1 MEINERE
8 KHPVIKCTSYSRGQ
22 VRFERDLCFMIMLT
36 TQSFSFTACSYP
48 KVVLPM
54 SILLQYTSYVTY
66 THIYLIRLFQK
77 VPRGQAVVEPPF
89 KVRLFPSLKI
99 ANARMEKK
107 YIHGPMQG
115 SMLHIQSRFKK
126 ASSSSENFSSL
137 IWVALLY
144 SLLQFWSN
152 LMRICLASLIQVNS
166 GLQYLVY

>member
-8 KHPVIKCTSYSRGQ
+8 KHPMIKCTSYSRGQ

-99 ANARMEKK
+99 ANARMEKSIYMVPCK
-107 YIHGPMQG
+107 VPCYINHRDLKKQALVGKF
-115 SMLHIQSRFKK
+115 FKFDLG
-126 ASSSSENFSSL
+126 NP
-137 IWVALLY
+137 V
-144 SLLQFWSN
+144 QFVVV
-152 LMRICLASLIQVNS
+152 LEQFC
-166 GLQYLVY
+166 

>member
-1 MEINERE
+1 MQTLSFFFKINKVIFMEINERE
-8 KHPVIKCTSYSRGQ
+8 KHPMIKCTSYSRGQ

-107 YIHGPMQG
+107 VYTWSHA
-115 SMLHIQSRFKK
+115 RFHVTYTI
-126 ASSSSENFSSL
+126 E
-137 IWVALLY
+137 I
-144 SLLQFWSN
+144 
-152 LMRICLASLIQVNS
+152 
-166 GLQYLVY
+166 

>member
-8 KHPVIKCTSYSRGQ
+8 KHPMIKCTSYSRGQ

-77 VPRGQAVVEPPF
+77 VPRGHAVVEPPF

-99 ANARMEKK
+99 ANARMEKSIYMVPCK
-107 YIHGPMQG
+107 VPCYINHRDLKKQALVGKF
-115 SMLHIQSRFKK
+115 FKFDLG
-126 ASSSSENFSSL
+126 NP
-137 IWVALLY
+137 V
-144 SLLQFWSN
+144 QFVVV
-152 LMRICLASLIQVNS
+152 LEQFC
-166 GLQYLVY
+166 

>member
-1 MEINERE
+1 MEINVRV
-8 KHPVIKCTSYSRGQ
+8 KHAFIKCTSYSRGQ

-77 VPRGQAVVEPPF
+77 VPRGQAVVEPLF

-99 ANARMEKK
+99 AKCQNGKK
-107 YIHGPMQG
+107 SIYMVPCKVPCYIYHRDLKQQALVG
-115 SMLHIQSRFKK
+115 
-126 ASSSSENFSSL
+126 NFSG
-137 IWVALLY
+137 
-144 SLLQFWSN
+144 
-152 LMRICLASLIQVNS
+152 LIQVT
-166 GLQYLVY
+166 LQFVVVLEQFDGNVFGKFNIGKSWTIQYP